1 MKRFIWTD
9 ISLRQLRQHYPHT
22 TGAHVA
28 KLIGTSLS
36 SVYAKAKV
44 LGLCKSAEFFASAE
58 SGRTTGQIG
67 QQTRFAS
74 GQESWNKGK
83 HYEAGGRSAETR
95 FVAGAMPH
103 NTKPIGSYRIN
114 GEGYLDLKVN
124 NDKGANHVRW
134 HPVHRLVWEE
144 VNGKVPQGS
153 MIVFRPGAR
162 TNKLDEITIDK
173 VECITR
179 AEHARRY
186 QPYAR
191 GKEFGD
197 LVIIKSQITRHVN
210 RIQREAA

>member
-1 MKRFIWTD
+1 MKRFVWSD

-44 LGLCKSAEFFASAE
+44 LGLTKSPEFFASAA
-58 SGRTTGQIG
+58 SGRTTGQLG
-67 QQTRFAS
+67 QQTRFTS
-74 GQESWNKGK
+74 GQESWNKGIS
-83 HYEAGGRSAETR
+83 YEPGGRSVETR
-95 FVAGAMPH
+95 FGVGSVPH
-103 NTKPIGSYRIN
+103 NTKPIGTYRIN
-114 GEGYLDLKVN
+114 GEGYLDRKVS

-153 MIVFRPGAR
+153 MIVFRSGMR
-162 TNKLDEITIDK
+162 TNKLEEITIDR

-179 AEHARRY
+179 AEHARRHN
-186 QPYAR
+186 PNSR
-191 GKEFGD
+191 GPEFGH
-197 LVIIKSQITRHVN
+197 LVRLKGAITRHVN